1 MMVDL
6 VGESL
11 GPYMITERIGRGG
24 MADVYK
30 AFHTSLSVYRAVKV
44 IRPEFVTSD
53 DFRARFQKEARSVA
67 QLRHPNI
74 VQVHDFG
81 SHGDAFYMVMEFIEG
96 RDLKKVVT
104 SEGQINPIRRAVE
117 LVLHIATA
125 LEYAH
130 GRGLIHRDIKPE
142 NVMIDPE
149 GRPILTDFGIA
160 KLITGATQLTQTG
173 SGIGTP
179 AYMSPEQAQGL
190 SDVGPEADIYALSVV
205 LFELLTG
212 RVPFEADTPVAVILK
227 SIRDPLPMPRSLR
240 PDISEAL
247 QAVIIKGTAKSP
259 DDRYSTVSQLRA
271 ALERAMAD
279 QAAIDRGAPT
289 IVVRDSNAQPVTREA
304 PIAGASRS
312 VAYVASAGAV
322 LALAAIAYFFA
333 TRGSISTESA
343 TKPLLAPVSA
353 SAVSADSP
361 AAVAAPASPARI
373 DAARL
378 SFDRPTTG
386 KTEHAGQHLEYT
398 FDGAAGETIFFAP
411 ERGGTPTRFLLTA
424 PDGRQ
429 VFEST
434 SGDGPR
440 ALSQTGVYRLTAEP
454 QGEELMD
461 IEFTLWR
468 LTEPVIDGGKIEPNV
483 LVEGHTDAPGQVQ
496 QFRIDAT
503 AGQRMTFALDRASEA
518 TDFKLIDPNGNRELL
533 VTDQDG
539 GTIKMPRTGTYV
551 LVADPRSNR
560 PSKYAFTLRSPTG
573 DRENHEPIAKVR
585 ASQTANPERAVVNSP
600 DRQAAEGVN
609 PVDSGP
615 TAMAPTAVPAAAI
628 GASSELAET
637 NATPSAAL
645 SSGLNQVVK
654 GTTTQNDLLRL
665 FGGPNVATRDAQ
677 GRDVWVYERTTT
689 QTDTRSAS
697 NLASGSVDFSA
708 FWSAGQASANPSTGQ
723 SASALSTGSSI
734 RTVTVI
740 VTFAKNR
747 TVFDYTI
754 KANYF

>member
-1 MMVDL
+1 
-6 VGESL
+6 
-11 GPYMITERIGRGG
+11 
-24 MADVYK
+24 
-30 AFHTSLSVYRAVKV
+30 
-44 IRPEFVTSD
+44 
-53 DFRARFQKEARSVA
+53 
-67 QLRHPNI
+67 
-74 VQVHDFG
+74 
-81 SHGDAFYMVMEFIEG
+81 MVMEFIEG
-96 RDLKKVVT
+96 RDLKKVLT

-117 LVLHIATA
+117 LVLDIAAA

-160 KLITGATQLTQTG
+160 KLITGASQLTQTG

-259 DDRYSTVSQLRA
+259 DDRYPTVSQLRM
-271 ALERAMAD
+271 ALERAIAD
-279 QAAIDRGAPT
+279 GAEKDRGMAT
-289 IVVRDSNAQPVTREA
+289 IVTRDASAQAVTREA
-304 PIAGASRS
+304 PIAARSRS
-312 VAYVASAGAV
+312 AAYVASAGAV
-322 LALAAIAYFFA
+322 LALAGIAYFLA
-333 TRGSISTESA
+333 TRESVPTESA
-343 TKPLLAPVSA
+343 TQPPSAPVAA
-353 SAVSADSP
+353 SGVNADSP
-361 AAVAAPASPARI
+361 TVLAAPASPEHI
-373 DAARL
+373 DAVPL
-378 SFDRPTTG
+378 SFDRPMTG
-386 KTEHAGQHLEYT
+386 MTEHAGQHLEYT
-398 FDGAAGETIFFAP
+398 FDGAAGDTVFLAP
-411 ERGGTPTRFLLTA
+411 ERRSTPARFALTA
-424 PDGRQ
+424 PDGER
-429 VFEST
+429 VFDST

-454 QGEELMD
+454 QGEALMD

-468 LTEPVIDGGKIEPNV
+468 LTQPTIDGGKIQSNV
-483 LVEGHTDAPGQVQ
+483 LVEGHTDMPGQVQ

-503 AGQRMTFALDRASEA
+503 AGQRMMFALDWASEA

-533 VTDQDG
+533 VTDQDS
-539 GTIKMPRTGTYV
+539 GTIKLPRSGTYV

-560 PSKYAFTLRSPTG
+560 PSKYAFTLRSPTK
-573 DRENHEPIAKVR
+573 DRESREPIAKVR
-585 ASQTANPERAVVNSP
+585 ESETTGAERAVVSSSP
-600 DRQAAEGVN
+600 SISRDRRAADGV
-609 PVDSGP
+609 PAGVSGP
-615 TAMAPTAVPAAAI
+615 TEAAAPAEALTAAT
-628 GASSELAET
+628 GAPSELVEA
-637 NATPSAAL
+637 NATPSGT
-645 SSGLNQVVK
+645 SGSGLNQVVK
-654 GTTTQNDLLRL
+654 GVTTQNDLLRL
-665 FGGPNVATRDAQ
+665 FGGPNVTTRDPQ
-677 GRDVWVYERTTT
+677 GREVWVYERTTT

-697 NLASGSVDFSA
+697 NSASGSVDFSA
-708 FWSAGQASANPSTGQ
+708 FWSAGQASANASTGQ
-723 SASALSTGSSI
+723 SAGALSTGSSI